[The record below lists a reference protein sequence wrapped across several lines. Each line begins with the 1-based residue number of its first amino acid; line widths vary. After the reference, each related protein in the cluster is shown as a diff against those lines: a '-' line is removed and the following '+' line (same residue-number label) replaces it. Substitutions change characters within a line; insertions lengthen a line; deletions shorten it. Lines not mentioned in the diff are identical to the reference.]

1 MTPLP
6 PLPPCLIGLK
16 ESRVVVTESLSIE
29 LKESIIGKCSKRRVF
44 EILEELMLY

>member
-6 PLPPCLIGLK
+6 PDLIGLK
-16 ESRVVVTESLSIE
+16 ESRVVAMESFSIE
-29 LKESIIGKCSKRRVF
+29 LKERIIGKCSKRCVF